1 MRALIKTN
9 TSYSFIVTADT
20 VEFHELTDKG
30 RIKLNTN
37 SNGFI
42 YVWTPIEELESIQ
55 TEFLRNGYFD
65 FREYKTELENYSG

>member
-9 TSYSFIVTADT
+9 TLDSFIVTVDT
-20 VEFHELTDKG
+20 VRFEKLADKG
-30 RIKLNTN
+30 RIKISNHL
-37 SNGFI
+37 NGFI
-42 YVWTPIEELESIQ
+42 HIWTPIEELESIQ